1 MCLTPVLGSF
11 RPLDSLPLESNSHPA
26 VYSGTRTSAS
36 PHGEQILPVTSCE
49 DASVLRSHGPTLGE
63 PHCWQSTSQGS
74 RVPGASSQML
84 SQGSSGVSR
93 ALNTSSAVPSG
104 QGGGPPNVSV
114 PSETPQLPTESPAHT
129 RNELINQNMDE
140 TLLEE
145 VDPQKGPTTG
155 GIRVALF
162 GENFPAV
169 PLYVGFGDNWVRSVS
184 YARYHSPF

>member
-1 MCLTPVLGSF
+1 MLGSF
-11 RPLDSLPLESNSHPA
+11 PPLDSLPLESNSHPA
-26 VYSGTRTSAS
+26 VYSGMRTSAS
-36 PHGEQILPVTSCE
+36 PHGEQILPVASCE
-49 DASVLRSHGPTLGE
+49 DASVPRSHGPTLGE
-63 PHCWQSTSQGS
+63 PHCWQSTSQAS
-74 RVPGASSQML
+74 RVPEATSQML

-93 ALNTSSAVPSG
+93 APNTSSAVPSG
-104 QGGGPPNVSV
+104 QGGSPPDIPI
-114 PSETPQLPTESPAHT
+114 PSETPQLPTESPART
-129 RNELINQNMDE
+129 RNELMNQNTDE

-184 YARYHSPF
+184 YARYLSPF